1 MSHLLIKTCID
12 WARQLPAGKFGAH
25 LFPEFEKRAKAASTE
40 IFRVKTAVEAREV
53 VCNLA
58 RFTNARKVVSVSSPL
73 QEASGID
80 AALTAIGIDVHSDP
94 VAVAQHAPTAD
105 IGISGVEFG
114 IAETGSVCQDGYAI
128 ESRLVSTLPP
138 LHVAFLD
145 SNLIVPGIIEAFE
158 IISRVFD
165 RGCISFITGP
175 SRTAD
180 IERVLTIGVH
190 GPSRFVIVAVDGEQG
205 KGVAA

>member
-1 MSHLLIKTCID
+1 MIKTCVD
-12 WARQLPAGKFGAH
+12 WTRHLPAGKFGPH
-25 LFPEFEKRAKAASTE
+25 LFPEFEKRAKAVSAE
-40 IFRVKTAVEAREV
+40 IFRVKTPAEARDV

-73 QEASGID
+73 QEAAGID
-80 AALTAIGIDVHSDP
+80 AALREAGIEVHNDPAAI
-94 VAVAQHAPTAD
+94 AEHAPTAD

-114 IAETGSVCQDGYAI
+114 VAETGSVCQDGYAI
-128 ESRLVSTLPP
+128 ESRLVSSLPP

-158 IISRVFD
+158 AISQVFD
-165 RGCISFITGP
+165 RGYISLITGP

-190 GPSRFVIVAVDGEQG
+190 GPSRFVVVAVDGEQG
-205 KGVAA
+205 KGGAAS

>member
-1 MSHLLIKTCID
+1 MKKTCDD
-12 WARQLPAGKFGAH
+12 WKRHFPAGKFGAH
-25 LFPEFEKRAKAASTE
+25 LFPEFEKRAKAVSAE
-40 IFRVKTAVEAREV
+40 VFRVKTAAEAREV

-58 RFTNARKVVSVSSPL
+58 RFTNAKKVVSVTSSL
-73 QEASGID
+73 QEAAGLDEALRTSGIEVYTD
-80 AALTAIGIDVHSDP
+80 QTEIAT
-94 VAVAQHAPTAD
+94 HAPTAD

-114 IAETGSVCQDGYAI
+114 IAETGSVCQDAYAV

-145 SNLIVPGIIEAFE
+145 SNLIVPGILEAFE
-158 IISRVFD
+158 VVSRVFD
-165 RGCISFITGP
+165 RGYITFITGP

-190 GPSRFVIVAVDGEQG
+190 GPSRFVIVAVDGVSGEG
-205 KGVAA
+205 GGRI

>member
-1 MSHLLIKTCID
+1 MKKTCDD
-12 WARQLPAGKFGAH
+12 WMRHLPAGKFGPH
-25 LFPEFEKRAKAASTE
+25 LFPEFEKRAKAVSAE
-40 IFRVKTAVEAREV
+40 IFRVKTPSEASEV

-58 RFTNARKVVSVSSPL
+58 RFTNAKKVVSVPSPL
-73 QEASGID
+73 QKAAGID
-80 AALTAIGIDVHSDP
+80 AALRAAGIEVFNDP
-94 VAVAQHAPTAD
+94 VDIAAHADTAD
-105 IGISGVEFG
+105 IGLSGVEFG

-158 IISRVFD
+158 TISRVFD
-165 RGCISFITGP
+165 RGYISFITGP

-190 GPSRFVIVAVDGEQG
+190 GPSRFVIVAVDGENG
-205 KGVAA
+205 KGGAAS

>member
-1 MSHLLIKTCID
+1 MKKTCDD
-12 WARQLPAGKFGAH
+12 WMRHLPSGQFGLH
-25 LFPEFEKRAKAASTE
+25 LFPEFEKRAKAVSAE
-40 IFRVKTAVEAREV
+40 VFRVKTPAEAREV
-53 VCNLA
+53 VCNLS
-58 RFTNARKVVSVSSPL
+58 RFTNAKKVVSVLSPL

-80 AALTAIGIDVHSDP
+80 AALRASGIEVYNDP
-94 VAVAQHAPTAD
+94 ADIAAHASTAD
-105 IGISGVEFG
+105 IGLSDVEFG
-114 IAETGSVCQDGYAI
+114 IAETGSVCQDAYAI

-158 IISRVFD
+158 AISRVFN
-165 RGCISFITGP
+165 RGYISFITGP

-190 GPSRFVIVAVDGEQG
+190 GPSRFVIVAVDDQQKEGG
-205 KGVAA
+205 KAS

>member
-1 MSHLLIKTCID
+1 MIKTCVD
-12 WARQLPAGKFGAH
+12 WTRHLPAGKFGPH
-25 LFPEFEKRAKAASTE
+25 LFPEFEKRAKAVSAE
-40 IFRVKTAVEAREV
+40 IFRVKTPAEARDV

-73 QEASGID
+73 QEAAGID
-80 AALTAIGIDVHSDP
+80 AALREAGIEVHNDPAAI
-94 VAVAQHAPTAD
+94 AEHAPTAD

-114 IAETGSVCQDGYAI
+114 VAETGSVCQDGYAI
-128 ESRLVSTLPP
+128 ESRLVSSLPP

-158 IISRVFD
+158 AISQVFD
-165 RGCISFITGP
+165 RGYISLITGP

-190 GPSRFVIVAVDGEQG
+190 GPSRFVVVAVDGEQR
-205 KGVAA
+205 KGGAAS

>member
-1 MSHLLIKTCID
+1 MTDAAS
-12 WARQLPAGKFGAH
+12 ARREVRTAPL
-25 LFPEFEKRAKAASTE
+25 PEFEKRAKGRAAENLPSQDPS
-40 IFRVKTAVEAREV
+40 EASEV

-58 RFTNARKVVSVSSPL
+58 RFTNAKKVVSVPSPL
-73 QEASGID
+73 QKAAGID
-80 AALTAIGIDVHSDP
+80 AALRAAGIEVFNDP
-94 VAVAQHAPTAD
+94 VDIAAHADTAD
-105 IGISGVEFG
+105 IGLSGVEFG

-158 IISRVFD
+158 TISRVFD
-165 RGCISFITGP
+165 RGYISFITGP

-190 GPSRFVIVAVDGEQG
+190 GPSRFVIVAVDGENG
-205 KGVAA
+205 KGGAAS

>member
-1 MSHLLIKTCID
+1 MRKTCDD
-12 WARQLPAGKFGAH
+12 WQRHFPTGKFGVH
-25 LFPEFEKRAKAASTE
+25 LFPEFEKRAKAVSAE
-40 IFRVKTAVEAREV
+40 VFRVKTAAEARDV

-58 RFTNARKVVSVSSPL
+58 RFTNAKKVVSVSSPL
-73 QEASGID
+73 QEEAGLEEALKSCGIEVYTD
-80 AALTAIGIDVHSDP
+80 QGDIAA
-94 VAVAQHAPTAD
+94 HAATAD
-105 IGISGVEFG
+105 IGLSGVEFG

-145 SNLIVPGIIEAFE
+145 SRAIVPGIIEAFE
-158 IISRVFD
+158 IISRLFD
-165 RGCISFITGP
+165 RGYISFITGP

-190 GPSRFVIVAVDGEQG
+190 GPSRFVIVAIDGEMAEG
-205 KGVAA
+205 GTAS